1 MYKVIRITNLFGE
14 KVNLDRYNIN
24 FVGDGFVLATLK
36 GYGSCFMTRFDR
48 SNGYTVITEKV

>member
-1 MYKVIRITNLFGE
+1 MYKVIRINNLFGE

-36 GYGSCFMTRFDR
+36 GYGNCFMERFDR

>member
-1 MYKVIRITNLFGE
+1 MYKVIRINNLFGE
-14 KVNLDRYNIN
+14 KVNLDRYTIN

-36 GYGSCFMTRFDR
+36 GYGSCFMERFDR

>member
-1 MYKVIRITNLFGE
+1 MYKVISINNLFGE

-36 GYGSCFMTRFDR
+36 GYGRCFMARFDR